1 MINQLKSFQE
11 VKKKSSKTEKPK
23 KEPRSKED
31 KYAIIAAIASAFVI
45 VFVICFIGVAAIFPS
60 VLPWNN
66 QSKFEDGIVFVKL
79 LGACEECSM
88 LDVTLKDGIEELIKS
103 EILEVKEVRNL
114 SNN

>member
-1 MINQLKSFQE
+1 M
-11 VKKKSSKTEKPK
+11 EKEK
-23 KEPRSKED
+23 DIEQRIISIID
-31 KYAIIAAIASAFVI
+31 KIRPFLLNDGGNLEFV
-45 VFVICFIGVAAIFPS
+45 
-60 VLPWNN
+60 
-66 QSKFEDGIVFVKL
+66 KFEDGIVFVKL